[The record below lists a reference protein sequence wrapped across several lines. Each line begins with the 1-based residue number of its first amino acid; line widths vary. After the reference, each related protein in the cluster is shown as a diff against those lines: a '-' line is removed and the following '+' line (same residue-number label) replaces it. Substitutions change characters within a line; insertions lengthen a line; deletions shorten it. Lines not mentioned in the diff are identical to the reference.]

1 MIALSAE
8 LLHYRS
14 DTAMHA
20 PSGKRGRGCTCRVA
34 NTLGHARRLHLKRE
48 FDAVLTAPTLR
59 LRRGSMWAAARP
71 NDMDMARLGMIVGK
85 RVLRRAVDRNRAKR
99 VIREAF
105 RQRPAMPAV
114 DVVVRVLSPLAGSRD
129 ADRLFSALED
139 VWRKRSG
146 T

>member
-1 MIALSAE
+1 
-8 LLHYRS
+8 
-14 DTAMHA
+14 
-20 PSGKRGRGCTCRVA
+20 
-34 NTLGHARRLHLKRE
+34 
-48 FDAVLTAPTLR
+48 
-59 LRRGSMWAAARP
+59 MWAAARP